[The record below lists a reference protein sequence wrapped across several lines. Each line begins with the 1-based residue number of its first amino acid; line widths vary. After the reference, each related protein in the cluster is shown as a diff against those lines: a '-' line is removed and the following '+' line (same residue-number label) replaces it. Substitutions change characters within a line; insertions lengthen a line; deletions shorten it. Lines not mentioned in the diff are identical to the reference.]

1 MNSKSHCVLMSSK
14 LTCSAAMM
22 ENADACKNA
31 GGGGEEGG
39 VHKYSEG
46 GSVGDVAAH
55 HRCHHYHL
63 DFHQ

>member
-1 MNSKSHCVLMSSK
+1 MSSK

>member
-1 MNSKSHCVLMSSK
+1 MLAKMQV
-14 LTCSAAMM
+14 
-22 ENADACKNA
+22 
-31 GGGGEEGG
+31 EEEG

-55 HRCHHYHL
+55 HPCHHYHL